1 MNTLF
6 IDWEEPMTNTK
17 AQEEKIPGEKMANWK
32 HRMEMKL
39 LGYTF
44 YSDIL
49 NNGISAN
56 SFSLI
61 IGEKWIRKFQAK
73 RVSKF
78 STWLY
83 TKLFSLALRKQE
95 KIHVVWSR
103 YFDQPQNE
111 RDIQNVVS
119 LLQGIPELKVKV
131 MKQDNT
137 MEVNDIHYMEEYIKA
152 EKLNLNKLKILV
164 VINDINDYKEEK
176 LKEYIAKYK
185 FVDILRMGG
194 ITKMQYQK
202 IVDSVNRINEE
213 YGSTIEITQKR
224 NVQEYAIYVMYS
236 KVTKEE
242 FISHYIIRKKAKYLE
257 MKDADQDV
265 HHENMKEYN
274 KKKYD
279 IETLLKR
286 IKLDINRFSQ
296 NKLGALLLED
306 TKKLDK

>member
-6 IDWEEPMTNTK
+6 IDWEEVMTNTK
-17 AQEEKIPGEKMANWK
+17 GQEEMIPSEKMANWK
-32 HRMEMKL
+32 HRMEMRL
-39 LGYTF
+39 LGYTV
-44 YSDIL
+44 YTDIL
-49 NNGISAN
+49 NNGISSN
-56 SFSLI
+56 HFSLI
-61 IGEKWIRKFQAK
+61 IGEKWIKKFQAK

-78 STWLY
+78 SMWWY
-83 TKLFSLALRKQE
+83 TKLLSWKFKKQE

-103 YFDQPQNE
+103 YFDQPENE
-111 RDIQNVVS
+111 KDIQNVVS
-119 LLQGIPELKVKV
+119 LLQGIPELEIKII
-131 MKQDNT
+131 KQDNT
-137 MEVNDIHYMEEYIKA
+137 MEVNDMDYIEEYIKA

-164 VINDINDYKEEK
+164 VINDIKDYKEEK
-176 LKEYIAKYK
+176 LKEYIATYK

-202 IVDSVNRINEE
+202 IVESVNLINEE
-213 YGSTIEITQKR
+213 FGSTIEITQKR
-224 NVQEYAIYVMYS
+224 NVQEYAIYIMYS

-257 MKDADQDV
+257 MKEADQDV

-274 KKKYD
+274 KNKYD